1 MKNNCSEG
9 SQTSLDKLYE
19 QITAIVE
26 TSIFDIGNVI
36 NAIVN
41 LDQNNLELQMQDL
54 IHLEMEFGIKYDL
67 IVERLY
73 SRETILFSRSD
84 RFVLVERIDAVFDHV
99 LNDSRRAYS
108 YQPTEIPPAVSS
120 YLLQIAQNIQSIGTP
135 LKRAII
141 FLFSDFKKAEGL
153 ILEIRKLGK
162 RGPQVSFGKHSA
174 ISFNTLRISEISS
187 ISIDFSGSSTY
198 L

>member
-1 MKNNCSEG
+1 M
-9 SQTSLDKLYE
+9 DKLYE

-99 LNDSRRAYS
+99 LNDSR
-108 YQPTEIPPAVSS
+108 
-120 YLLQIAQNIQSIGTP
+120 
-135 LKRAII
+135 
-141 FLFSDFKKAEGL
+141 
-153 ILEIRKLGK
+153 
-162 RGPQVSFGKHSA
+162 
-174 ISFNTLRISEISS
+174 
-187 ISIDFSGSSTY
+187 
-198 L
+198 

>member
-26 TSIFDIGNVI
+26 ASIFDIGNVI

-84 RFVLVERIDAVFDHV
+84 RSVLVERIDAVFDHV
-99 LNDSRRAYS
+99 LNDL
-108 YQPTEIPPAVSS
+108 SS
-120 YLLQIAQNIQSIGTP
+120 S
-135 LKRAII
+135 
-141 FLFSDFKKAEGL
+141 
-153 ILEIRKLGK
+153 
-162 RGPQVSFGKHSA
+162 V
-174 ISFNTLRISEISS
+174 
-187 ISIDFSGSSTY
+187 
-198 L
+198 